1 MSSKF
6 ILFCFNFKLNR
17 LIFNSKRDK
26 KKILDDMESE
36 GHATVES
43 FSDYRIKPIDID
55 DDSIKLS
62 SDDDDDNDNDND
74 NDVIPIDS
82 NNNMSKNIKN
92 KLSTPNSKDSDSN
105 FEN

>member
-1 MSSKF
+1 
-6 ILFCFNFKLNR
+6 
-17 LIFNSKRDK
+17 
-26 KKILDDMESE
+26 MESE

-62 SDDDDDNDNDND
+62 SDDDDDDDI
-74 NDVIPIDS
+74 IPIDS
-82 NNNMSKNIKN
+82 NNNMSKNITN
-92 KLSTPNSKDSDSN
+92 KLSTPNSKDSDIN

>member
-1 MSSKF
+1 
-6 ILFCFNFKLNR
+6 
-17 LIFNSKRDK
+17 
-26 KKILDDMESE
+26 MESE

-43 FSDYRIKPIDID
+43 FSDYRIKQIDID
-55 DDSIKLS
+55 DDSIKLF
-62 SDDDDDNDNDND
+62 SDDDDDD

-82 NNNMSKNIKN
+82 NNNMSKNITS